1 MIKLVSKNKYI
12 TKYYIYIYR
21 ERERERENIINKPNF
36 IINYVLIG
44 PYNVSKEL
52 PINTFNSKPLN

>member
-12 TKYYIYIYR
+12 NKYYIYI
-21 ERERERENIINKPNF
+21 ERERENIINKPNF

>member
-12 TKYYIYIYR
+12 NKYYIYIYR
-21 ERERERENIINKPNF
+21 EGERENIINKPNF

>member
-12 TKYYIYIYR
+12 NKYYIYI